1 MKRSNLVNSVA
12 WNILLLTLGSVVFSI
27 GINGA
32 VVHNSFL
39 TGGAFGAALLLYYK
53 TGLLTPPVWYLLIN
67 VPLFAVGWFY
77 IGRRFFFYSLYG
89 VLVVTAASEWL
100 VLDFHIKEQ
109 LYAAVAGGLI
119 CGAGVGITLRSL
131 GSTGGLDI
139 VAVILNNRFNIGIG
153 KVYLLFNVILFG
165 LAGSFYTPDIFI
177 ASIILV
183 FISSV
188 SLDYILSLFNERKI
202 VYVISDHNEE
212 ISKLF
217 NEEEHQGATF
227 IKGKGAYSGKDKLIL
242 MAITNNLQL
251 KKLESI
257 VFTIDEHA
265 LFIVENSFNVIG
277 SNFGKRKMY

>member
-1 MKRSNLVNSVA
+1 
-12 WNILLLTLGSVVFSI
+12 
-27 GINGA
+27 
-32 VVHNSFL
+32 
-39 TGGAFGAALLLYYK
+39 
-53 TGLLTPPVWYLLIN
+53 
-67 VPLFAVGWFY
+67 
-77 IGRRFFFYSLYG
+77 

-131 GSTGGLDI
+131 SSTGGLDI

-188 SLDYILSLFNERKI
+188 SMDYILSLFNERKI

-227 IKGKGAYSGKDKLIL
+227 IKGIGAYSGKDKLIL

-251 KKLESI
+251 KNWKASSLQLMNTRCS
-257 VFTIDEHA
+257 
-265 LFIVENSFNVIG
+265 L
-277 SNFGKRKMY
+277 

>member
-1 MKRSNLVNSVA
+1 MNRHSLANSVA
-12 WNILLLTLGSVVFSI
+12 WNLLLLTLGSVVFSI

-32 VVHNSFL
+32 VIHNSFI

-53 TGLLTPPVWYLLIN
+53 TGLLSHPVWYLLIN
-67 VPLFAVGWFY
+67 IPLFAIGWFY
-77 IGRRFFFYSLYG
+77 VGRRFFFYSLYG
-89 VLVVTAASEWL
+89 VLVVTAASNWI
-100 VLDFHIKEQ
+100 VLDFQIKEQ

-119 CGAGVGITLRSL
+119 CGTGVGITLRSL
-131 GSTGGLDI
+131 GSTGGIDI
-139 VAVILNNRFNIGIG
+139 IAVIINNHFNIGIG
-153 KVYLLFNVILFG
+153 KVYLLFNAILFG
-165 LAGSFYTPDIFI
+165 LTASFYTADIFI

-188 SLDYILSLFNERKI
+188 AVDYMLSLFNERKI
-202 VYVISDHNEE
+202 VYVISDHNAE

-217 NEEEHQGATF
+217 SEELHQGATF
-227 IKGKGAYSGKDKLIL
+227 IKGKGAYSGKDRLIL

-257 VFTIDEHA
+257 VFSIDEHA

-277 SNFGKRKMY
+277 SNFGKRKIY